1 MKARELGIT
10 FTGKTGTYNAITDV
24 NGVEVGYET
33 IIEGNGNLEVGKGP
47 IRTGVTIILP
57 RGIKT
62 FNKSNGCYASWYSFN
77 GNGEMTGTTW
87 IEESGQLDGPIAIT
101 NTHNVGTVHDAII
114 QYYIQKGEGQAW
126 ILPVVAET
134 YDGFLND
141 VNGFHVKED
150 HVFKAIESAS
160 TGSIEEGNVG
170 GGTGMVCHG
179 FKGGTGTSSRIVEI
193 NNKQFIVGVLV
204 QSNYGSREHLTI
216 RGKPIGVKIKGFEL
230 KKGITK
236 DQQKKDGSIIVIV
249 ATDAPL
255 LPFQLKKLA
264 KRVPQGIGR
273 VGGFG
278 ANSSGDIFLAFSTHN
293 TFNQPSTISEETT
306 TDTVESLRNNLL
318 NKLFI
323 ATVEATEEAILN
335 ALVSAKTMEGINGN
349 TVYGIPHDQL
359 QKIFSKKQ

>member
-1 MKARELGIT
+1 MKARKLGIS
-10 FTGKTGTYNAITDV
+10 FTGETGKYNAITDV
-24 NGVEVGYET
+24 NGIEVGYTT
-33 IIEGNGNLEVGKGP
+33 IIEGDGSLKVGKGP

-57 RGIKT
+57 RGKKT
-62 FNKSNGCYASWYSFN
+62 FDKSNGCYASWYSFN

-87 IEESGQLDGPIAIT
+87 IDESGQLDSPIAIT
-101 NTHNVGTVHDAII
+101 NTHSVGTVHDAII
-114 QYYIQKGEGQAW
+114 QYYIKGGEAQAW

-141 VNGFHVKED
+141 VNGFHVKEE
-150 HVFKAIESAS
+150 HVFKAIENAT
-160 TGSIEEGNVG
+160 TGPIEEGNVG

-179 FKGGTGTSSRIVEI
+179 FKGGTGTSSRVVEI
-193 NNKQFIVGVLV
+193 NDKKFTVGVLV
-204 QSNYGSREHLTI
+204 QSNYGSREHFTI
-216 RGKPIGVKIKGFEL
+216 RGVPFGNKIKGFEL
-230 KKGITK
+230 KKGFNK
-236 DQQKKDGSIIVIV
+236 DQPKKDGSIIVIV

-255 LPFQLKKLA
+255 LPFQLKKLT

-293 TFNQPSTISEETT
+293 TFNKSSISSEEPT
-306 TDTVESLRNNLL
+306 TDVVESLRNNLL
-318 NKLFI
+318 NKLFV

-349 TVYGIPHDQL
+349 MVYGIPHDQL
-359 QKIFSKKQ
+359 KAIFSKKE